1 MRGRKIRTA
10 ILVVLTL
17 GWVSGAEILFA
28 AETEDPTEPKAGG
41 IISIP
46 DRMEDQKEA
55 VSRTVEGD
63 AWYDRLQFSGLVE
76 VEAGHQKVEY
86 DDSEAEDTKENDV
99 DLATV
104 ELAVD
109 VRIVDHVDGHVLF
122 KYEDD
127 DVFMDEG
134 FITLSGTDAF
144 PGYLIAG
151 RQYIPFGYFDSHFVS
166 DPTTL
171 VLAETCEGSV
181 VAGYRIGDDLVDIS
195 VGTFNGRVDKAG
207 DDDTIDSFVAAVVA
221 QPISILTV
229 GASFTSNLT
238 SSDALSEAVV
248 DADDDG
254 EVDAIADRVGG
265 WSAFVTLEIIERF
278 KLIGEYLAAFDSF
291 NAGEIYDVDDT
302 EERKPSAW
310 NIELGAV
317 VVDSLELAV
326 RYGGSDDGGADF
338 LPETQYGAVVN
349 WGFFDS
355 TNLAL
360 EYLHDEYED
369 DAMEADTFTA
379 QLAIEF

>member
-1 MRGRKIRTA
+1 MKVRKLRTA

-17 GWVSGAEILFA
+17 AWVSGAGLLYA

-41 IISIP
+41 VISIP
-46 DRMEDQKEA
+46 DRMEAQEQA
-55 VSRTVEGD
+55 VTRTVEGD
-63 AWYDRLQFSGLVE
+63 AWYDRLQFSGVVE
-76 VEAGHQKVEY
+76 VEAAHQKVEY
-86 DDSEAEDTKENDV
+86 DDPEQENTKENDV

-109 VRIVDHVDGHVLF
+109 ARIIDHVDGHVLF

-127 DVFMDEG
+127 EVFVDEG
-134 FITLSGTDAF
+134 FITLSGTEAF

-171 VLAETCEGSV
+171 VLGETCEGSV

-207 DDDTIDSFVAAVVA
+207 DDDTVDSFVAAVVA
-221 QPISILTV
+221 QPISFLTL

-238 SSDALSEAVV
+238 SSDSLSEVVV
-248 DADDDG
+248 DADEDE
-254 EVDAIADRVGG
+254 EVDPIADRVGG
-265 WSAFVTLEIIERF
+265 WSAFVTLEIMERF

-291 NAGEIYDVDDT
+291 NAGEIYDVEDT

-310 NIELGAV
+310 NIEFGAV

-338 LPETQYGAVVN
+338 LPETQYGAVAN
-349 WGFFDS
+349 WGFFDN
-355 TNLAL
+355 TNLAF